1 MIRLS
6 KPVKLLEWGEGTN
19 TTNQRWIEMGT
30 GSIVGKPKT
39 VSGITTVV
47 VQLTTSD
54 VKKTNAAD
62 DTIKIAQVGEA
73 MTPLSQSSWGEV
85 GYGRL
90 KSISGSNV
98 EVELK
103 VAVKVGR

>member
-30 GSIVGKPKT
+30 GTIVGKPKT

-47 VQLTTSD
+47 VELNSSD
-54 VKKTNAAD
+54 VKKTNASD

-73 MTPLSQSSWGEV
+73 MTPLSEVLWGEV

-90 KSISGSNV
+90 KSISGKNV